1 MKFIFTF
8 VLVFFTLF
16 SYAQFGPGGG
26 GAQSPTIVGKITGTI
41 IDSNTRDQVEFAT
54 IALRRVGSTKD
65 INGTLTDE
73 KGEFKLDNVSQGKYS
88 IIISFLGYETKT
100 ISNIELTPKKPDANL
115 GKIMFSPQGV
125 ALNEV
130 TVEDKA
136 SLIENRV
143 DKLVYN
149 AEKDATSAGG
159 SAVDVLQKVPL
170 LSVDLDGNVSLRGSQ
185 NLRILI
191 NGKPSGMFS
200 NNVADALKM
209 IPADQIKSV
218 EVITNPSAKY
228 DGEGSGGIINIITK
242 KKNANGTNGSV
253 NAAVGTR
260 QNNLFL
266 NLGVRKGRF
275 GLNGGGGA
283 FWGWPG
289 LGKNSLLRENFDN
302 GLNSPATNITSELG
316 NNTTS
321 RVGFNGNF
329 SADYDFNAFNSVS
342 STFRTN
348 GFAMDRSS
356 NTAVSINNIAQQIRS
371 GYNRVNEADNLR
383 GGFDWNTDFKRTFKK
398 KDQELGFAFQWSYN
412 KSFTDNLFITENDPS
427 TIFNTPLQNI
437 NQQSDNNGINN
448 EYTIQTDYT
457 HPFSAKAKMEIGA
470 KAVLR
475 DINSDLNYSLY
486 NFDQSKY
493 IPDPS
498 RTSIYNY
505 NQDVAA
511 GYASFTLGLSK
522 TISMITG
529 ARWEYNQI
537 HGAYETGNTSPYE
550 NSYSNLLPNISFS
563 KQLPKFRTVKLG
575 YSKRIQRPSLFYINP
590 FQDAQDFRNITQ
602 GNPNLKPELTDQ
614 LELVLTTFLKGSMV
628 NLSFYGKHTGE
639 IIEQF
644 TTVNPEGISKT
655 TFQNA
660 GDNYSYG
667 VNAFSSV
674 NVTKKWT
681 LRGNVNVGSYNTKSN
696 LTQQNFSAG
705 VQYSAFLMSSF
716 DFKTKGLKADL
727 FGIFNSPRRS
737 LQGTNPSF
745 SMYSIGLRKDIL
757 KKKGTIGFN
766 TVTPFT
772 KYRNFESNIKGDN
785 FVSTSSFQIPFSSF
799 GINFSYQWGK
809 MNFNAQPKKRGVKN
823 DDLKDGGGEMGGG
836 QQQGG
841 ARN

>member
-1 MKFIFTF
+1 MKYFFTF
-8 VLVFFTLF
+8 FTFLF
-16 SYAQFGPGGG
+16 TISLFGQFGNMSG
-26 GAQSPTIVGKITGTI
+26 GAQGPTLTGKITGTI
-41 IDSNTRDQVEFAT
+41 IDSNSRDVVEFAT
-54 IALRRVGSTKD
+54 IALRRMGSTKD

-88 IIISFLGYETKT
+88 IVISFLGYDTKT
-100 ISNIELTPKKPDANL
+100 INNIELTPKKPDANL

-125 ALNEV
+125 ALSEV

-159 SAVDVLQKVPL
+159 SAVDVLQKVPM

-185 NLRILI
+185 SIRILI

-242 KKNANGTNGSV
+242 KKNANGTNGTL

-260 QNNLFL
+260 QNNMFL

-289 LGKNSLLRENFDN
+289 LGSQDLLRENYDN
-302 GLNSPATNITSELG
+302 GLNAAPTNITSEYG
-316 NNTTS
+316 SNTTS
-321 RVGFNGNF
+321 RVGLNAQF

-342 STFRTN
+342 STFRAN

-356 NTAVSINNIAQQIRS
+356 NTDVSINNISKDIRS
-371 GYNRVNEADNLR
+371 GYTRENVADNLR

-398 KDQELGFAFQWSYN
+398 KDQELGFAFQWSNN
-412 KSFTDNLFITENDPS
+412 KSLTDNLFITENSVDPLY
-427 TIFNTPLQNI
+427 NTPIQNI
-437 NQQSDNNGINN
+437 NQKSDNDGINN
-448 EYTIQTDYT
+448 EYTIQTDFTY
-457 HPFSAKAKMEIGA
+457 PFSTKAKMEIGA

-475 DINSDLNYSLY
+475 DINSDLNYSLFNY
-486 NFDQSKY
+486 DQNKY
-493 IPDPS
+493 IADPA
-498 RTSIYNY
+498 RTNIFKY

-511 GYASFTLGLSK
+511 GYTSFTYSLSK

-529 ARWEYNQI
+529 ARWEYTNI
-537 HGAYETGNTSPYE
+537 SGKYESGNADPFT
-550 NSYSNLLPNISFS
+550 NNYSNLLPNISIS
-563 KQLPKFRTVKLG
+563 KQLPKFRSLKLG
-575 YSKRIQRPSLFYINP
+575 YSKRIQRPSLFFINP
-590 FQDAQDFRNITQ
+590 FQDAQDFRNITK
-602 GNPNLKPELTDQ
+602 GNPNLRPELANQ

-628 NLSFYGKHTGE
+628 NLSLYGKQTND

-644 TTVNPEGISKT
+644 TTVSTEGISNT

-660 GDNYSYG
+660 GVNYSYG
-667 VNAFSSV
+667 INAFSSV

-681 LRGNVNVGSYNTKSN
+681 LRGNVNVGSYNTKST

-745 SMYSIGLRKDIL
+745 SMYSVGLKKEIL

-766 TVTPFT
+766 TVTPFQR
-772 KYRNFESNIKGDN
+772 YRSFKSSIKGDN
-785 FVSTSSFQIPFSSF
+785 FISTSDFKVPFASF
-799 GINFSYQWGK
+799 GINFSYTWGK

-823 DDLKDGGGEMGGG
+823 DDLKDGGGDMGGG